1 MDNETKEKLL
11 KLIKKEKSIKSVAA
25 ALDITETQVLG
36 LVNILKE
43 DGINI
48 VEQKKDDGIYIINQ
62 GETRESITSKNFQT
76 NDSNEFRFLLISDT
90 RLGSKYQQL
99 SELNNLYQIA
109 DNLGI
114 DTVIHCGNLS
124 AGLYSI
130 KSPYADTN
138 FIDDTQGQ
146 IDYIV
151 ENYPYIEGIT
161 TYFITGKKDNEHL
174 SKKGINIGR
183 RIEQQRDDMK
193 YLGNTSCTVNIDKA
207 QMMLINSKLS
217 KTYTVSYRAQQHI
230 DSFRSEDKPDILLYA
245 GHLQMENLTYRG
257 VHTISVP
264 SLCATTPEM
273 NEKRYMNTVGAFFVT
288 VKTDKYGKFESIKSM
303 WSPYYKTNKKDYE
316 KAKVLKLT
324 KGGQNGR

>member
-11 KLIKKEKSIKSVAA
+11 KLIKKEKSIENVAEV
-25 ALDITETQVLG
+25 LDITTVQALG
-36 LVNILKE
+36 LVNLLKE
-43 DGINI
+43 DGYNI
-48 VEQKKDDGIYIINQ
+48 VEQRKDDGVYLLNQ
-62 GETRESITSKNFQT
+62 GESRDSITSKDFQT
-76 NDSNEFRFLLISDT
+76 TNNEFKFLLISDT

-99 SELNNLYQIA
+99 TVLNNLYQIA

-151 ENYPYIEGIT
+151 DNYPYIEGIT
-161 TYFITGKKDNEHL
+161 TYFITGKTDNQHL
-174 SKKGINIGR
+174 SKKGINLGR

-193 YLGNTSCTVNIDKA
+193 FLGNMSCTVNIDKA
-207 QMMLINSKLS
+207 QMMLINSKLN

-230 DSFRSEDKPDILLYA
+230 DSFRSEDKPDILLYS
-245 GHLQMENLTYRG
+245 GQLQMENLTYRG

-273 NEKRYMNTVGAFFVT
+273 NDKRYTNTVGAFFVT

-303 WSPYYKTNKKDYE
+303 WSPYYKTNKRDYE

>member
-1 MDNETKEKLL
+1 MDNELKEKLL
-11 KLIKKEKSIKSVAA
+11 KIIKKEKSISSVASS
-25 ALDITETQVLG
+25 LGISETQVLG
-36 LVNILKE
+36 LVNLLKE
-43 DGINI
+43 EGINV
-48 VEQKKDDGIYIINQ
+48 VEQKKYDGIYIISQ
-62 GETRESITSKNFQT
+62 GESGESYNSKEFDT
-76 NDSNEFRFLLISDT
+76 DESHEFRFLLISDT

-124 AGLYSI
+124 AGLYPI
-130 KSPYADTN
+130 KSPYVETNFADDTN
-138 FIDDTQGQ
+138 EQ

-151 ENYPYIEGIT
+151 DNYPYVEGIT
-161 TYFITGKKDNEHL
+161 TYFITGKTDNQHL
-174 SKKGINIGR
+174 SKNGVNIGR
-183 RIEQQRDDMK
+183 HIESRRPDMK
-193 YLGNTSCTVNIDKA
+193 YLGNTSCIVNIDKA
-207 QMMLINSKLS
+207 KMMIINSKLS
-217 KTYTVSYRAQQHI
+217 KTYTVSYRVQQHI

-273 NEKRYMNTVGAFFVT
+273 NEKRYTNTVGAFFVT
-288 VKTDKYGKFESIKSM
+288 VKTDKFGRFESIKSM

>member
-1 MDNETKEKLL
+1 MDNETRERLL
-11 KLIKKEKSIKSVAA
+11 KLIRKEKSIESVAA
-25 ALDITETQVLG
+25 ALDITEIQVLG
-36 LVNILKE
+36 LVNLLKE
-43 DGINI
+43 SGINV
-48 VEQKKDDGIYIINQ
+48 VEQRKDDGIYIINQ
-62 GETRESITSKNFQT
+62 GESRDSLTSKDFST
-76 NDSNEFRFLLISDT
+76 NGFGEFKFLLISDT

-114 DTVIHCGNLS
+114 NTVIHCGNLS
-124 AGLYSI
+124 AGLYPI

-138 FIDDTQGQ
+138 FVDDTQGQ

-151 ENYPYIEGIT
+151 DNYPYIEGIT
-161 TYFITGKKDNEHL
+161 TYFITGRTDNQHL
-174 SKKGINIGR
+174 TKNGINIGR
-183 RIEQQRDDMK
+183 RIEQQREDMK
-193 YLGNTSCTVNIDKA
+193 YLGNNSCTVNIDKA
-207 QMMLINSKLS
+207 QMMLINSKLN

-273 NEKRYMNTVGAFFVT
+273 NEKRYTNTVGAFFVT
-288 VKTDKYGKFESIKSM
+288 VKTDKFGKFESIKSM

-316 KAKVLKLT
+316 KAKVLKIS

>member
-11 KLIKKEKSIKSVAA
+11 KLIKKEKSIENVAA

-36 LVNILKE
+36 LVNVLKE

>member
-1 MDNETKEKLL
+1 MDNETRERLL
-11 KLIKKEKSIKSVAA
+11 KLIRKEKSIESVAA
-25 ALDITETQVLG
+25 ALDITEIQVLG
-36 LVNILKE
+36 LVNLLKE
-43 DGINI
+43 SGINV
-48 VEQKKDDGIYIINQ
+48 VEQRKDDGIYIINQ
-62 GETRESITSKNFQT
+62 GESRDSLTSKDFST
-76 NDSNEFRFLLISDT
+76 NGLGEFKFLLISDT

-114 DTVIHCGNLS
+114 NTVIHCGNLS
-124 AGLYSI
+124 AGLYPI

-138 FIDDTQGQ
+138 FVDDTQGQ

-151 ENYPYIEGIT
+151 DNYPYIEGIT
-161 TYFITGKKDNEHL
+161 TYFITGKTDNQHL
-174 SKKGINIGR
+174 TKNGINIGR
-183 RIEQQRDDMK
+183 RIEQQREDMK
-193 YLGNTSCTVNIDKA
+193 YLGNNSCTVNIDKA
-207 QMMLINSKLS
+207 QMMLINSKLN

-273 NEKRYMNTVGAFFVT
+273 NEKRYTNTVGAFFVT
-288 VKTDKYGKFESIKSM
+288 VKTDKFGKFESIKSM

-316 KAKVLKLT
+316 KAKVLKIS

>member
-11 KLIKKEKSIKSVAA
+11 KLIKKEKSIESVAA
-25 ALDITETQVLG
+25 SLDITETQVLG
-36 LVNILKE
+36 LVNLLKE
-43 DGINI
+43 DGFNI
-48 VEQKKDDGIYIINQ
+48 VEQKKDDGIFIINQ
-62 GETRESITSKNFQT
+62 GESRESFTSKDFQT

-161 TYFITGKKDNEHL
+161 TYFITGKTDNEHL
-174 SKKGINIGR
+174 TKKGVNIGR

-207 QMMLINSKLS
+207 QMMLINSKLN

-230 DSFRSEDKPDILLYA
+230 DSFRSEDKPDILLYS

>member
-1 MDNETKEKLL
+1 MDKEVQEKLL
-11 KLIKKEKSIKSVAA
+11 KLIKKEKSVEAVARS
-25 ALDITETQVLG
+25 LEISETQVLG
-36 LVNILKE
+36 LVNLLKE
-43 DGINI
+43 QGINI
-48 VEQKKDDGIYIINQ
+48 VEQKKNGGIYIINQ
-62 GETRESITSKNFQT
+62 GESRESLASKDFETDDNR
-76 NDSNEFRFLLISDT
+76 EFRFLLISDT

-109 DNLGI
+109 DEMGI

-124 AGLYSI
+124 AGLYPI

-138 FIDDTQGQ
+138 FADDTQEQ

-151 ENYPYIEGIT
+151 ENYPYVEGIK
-161 TYFITGKKDNEHL
+161 TYFITGKTDNQHL
-174 SKKGINIGR
+174 TKNGINIGR
-183 RIEQQRDDMK
+183 RIEDQRKDMV

-207 QMMLINSKLS
+207 HMMLMNSRLS
-217 KTYTVSYRAQQHI
+217 KTYTVSYRVQQHI
-230 DSFRSEDKPDILLYA
+230 DSFRSEDKPDILLFS

-273 NEKRYMNTVGAFFVT
+273 NEKRYTNTVGAFFVT

-316 KAKVLKLT
+316 KTKVLKLT